1 MRDVPARELGL
12 IGRNIALQAQCVV
25 ILAPKRDVCPKQKA
39 MASEGV
45 LWLDCTIG
53 QQLSCSVPQDGNAS
67 SGNQESLGGKRQ

>member
-1 MRDVPARELGL
+1 
-12 IGRNIALQAQCVV
+12 
-25 ILAPKRDVCPKQKA
+25 

-67 SGNQESLGGKRQ
+67 SGNQESLGGKHSDNVV